1 MSEADKATIRR
12 IPLEVINEGRIDVID
27 DVLTG
32 DYREHMPVPGF
43 TPDREGLKGFLRAM
57 RSAFPDIRY
66 TVLREIAEGDTV
78 VQYVSVTGTMR
89 GDFAGMKATGKS
101 ATWTEM
107 HIVHMRDGLAAEH
120 WGIVDMLTMLQELG
134 LVPAPGVAEA
144 A

>member
-1 MSEADKATIRR
+1 MSEADKTRIRR

-27 DVLTG
+27 EVLTPG
-32 DYREHMPVPGF
+32 YSEHMPIPGF
-43 TPDREGLKGFLRAM
+43 APDREGLKGFLRAL
-57 RSAFPDIRY
+57 RTAFPDVRY

-107 HIVHMRDGLAAEH
+107 HIVRVRDGLAVEH

-134 LVPAPGVAEA
+134 LAQAPGVAQA